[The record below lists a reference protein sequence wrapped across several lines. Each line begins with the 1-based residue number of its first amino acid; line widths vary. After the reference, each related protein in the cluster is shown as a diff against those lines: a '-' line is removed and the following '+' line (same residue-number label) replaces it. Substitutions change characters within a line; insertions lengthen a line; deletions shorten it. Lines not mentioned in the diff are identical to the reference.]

1 MAKEVVKDEGVT
13 HAENDVSAKKTT
25 LGQKLKRHCARFWW
39 LDLLILSAVVL
50 VIVLPI
56 VYVGYPRLAQ
66 KEVDKSVLNITSMSL
81 SDPAPDSFTLELDS
95 VLSTKSKYHP
105 TLAAFNG
112 SLHLKDSDPAFA
124 YLNIPEVKAQNGTES
139 HIDQRVQ
146 IADMTEY
153 TKYVMTV
160 LGTTQYSIFLKGRGR
175 IQQGDLPKTSVNYNN
190 EISMKG
196 LNSLQGFSLSTFN
209 ILTTEQ
215 EDGANANGTIVIPN
229 PTVLSVEMGT
239 VTLDMSVAGTP
250 VGVATIKDLVLVPG
264 NNTFEMRA
272 VTNQTTVVTM
282 IFTDYKQGILPIDV
296 VGKTATFNNQSLAY
310 YEKALQSNTLRI
322 NLDVIDA
329 LRRAGLAEALGI
341 TNSTSKA

>member
-1 MAKEVVKDEGVT
+1 
-13 HAENDVSAKKTT
+13 
-25 LGQKLKRHCARFWW
+25 
-39 LDLLILSAVVL
+39 
-50 VIVLPI
+50 
-56 VYVGYPRLAQ
+56 
-66 KEVDKSVLNITSMSL
+66 MSL

-196 LNSLQGFSLSTFN
+196 KY
-209 ILTTEQ
+209 
-215 EDGANANGTIVIPN
+215 
-229 PTVLSVEMGT
+229 VE
-239 VTLDMSVAGTP
+239 
-250 VGVATIKDLVLVPG
+250 
-264 NNTFEMRA
+264 
-272 VTNQTTVVTM
+272 
-282 IFTDYKQGILPIDV
+282 
-296 VGKTATFNNQSLAY
+296 
-310 YEKALQSNTLRI
+310 
-322 NLDVIDA
+322 
-329 LRRAGLAEALGI
+329 
-341 TNSTSKA
+341 NSTIPTAKQFYRLEQSPRLQPVDFQHPDHRARRRRQRQWNNCHSKSHRVER